1 MAYPHHCPTSCW
13 SSCKPGCSEEAEEV
27 VVDHSALLP
36 QPAGGLRRKK
46 KWHKFEDRELLTA
59 WAG

>member
-1 MAYPHHCPTSCW
+1 MR
-13 SSCKPGCSEEAEEV
+13 
-27 VVDHSALLP
+27 VDQSALLP
-36 QPAGGLRRKK
+36 EPVAGPARKK